1 MRTYDYR
8 RAGGVNPLSTG
19 HRESQTPFTQG
30 ANAPRSPS
38 LWLAVAAVLLLTA
51 SALAGPEELLGSK
64 EKFFT
69 PHLGDR
75 VPLDLVFRDETGKQ
89 VTLGDYGKTKP
100 ILLVLAYYRCPMLCT
115 LVLNDVV
122 KGLRG
127 VPFNAGDEFEVV
139 VVSFDAREKPA
150 LAKAKKDAYVE
161 EYARPGG
168 EKGWHFLTGEQPEID
183 RLMNAVGFRAI
194 WDERQQQFAHARG
207 ILILTRDWMVTR
219 YFLEG
224 TYPPRDLR
232 LALVEAS
239 EGRVG
244 SPMDRILLMC
254 FNYNP
259 VEGRYSMT
267 VLNVVRI
274 GGAVTVALLLGFWLV
289 TWRIGKRQA
298 PCAIGRIGPIGPI
311 GPIRP
316 IEQPATAPLPE
327 TGGPTP

>member
-1 MRTYDYR
+1 LYQLQ
-8 RAGGVNPLSTG
+8 GVYT
-19 HRESQTPFTQG
+19 
-30 ANAPRSPS
+30 PRSPG
-38 LWLAVAAVLLLTA
+38 LWCVALVVLLLVA
-51 SALAGPEELLGSK
+51 SPVLAGPEELLGSK

-75 VPLDLVFRDETGKQ
+75 VPTELVFHDETGKK

-139 VVSFDAREKPA
+139 VISFDAREKPP

-161 EYARPGG
+161 EYARPEA

-183 RLMNAVGFRAI
+183 RLMEAVGFRAI
-194 WDERQQQFAHARG
+194 WDEKQQQFAHARG
-207 ILILTRDWMVTR
+207 ILVLTGDWMVTR

-259 VEGRYSMT
+259 VTARYSMT
-267 VLNVVRI
+267 VLTVVRM
-274 GGAVTVALLLGFWLV
+274 ASVVMVALIVGFWVV
-289 TWRIGKRQA
+289 TWLRGGKWRPTLAVPPTVGSPPSTSPTQSESIVSA
-298 PCAIGRIGPIGPI
+298 GAI
-311 GPIRP
+311 
-316 IEQPATAPLPE
+316 
-327 TGGPTP
+327 TGVSNSRGEPGQ